1 MAARFCE
8 GVFCFTFVLLLA
20 PGPICGVE
28 PGPGRELP
36 EVEASRP
43 TSDDLPAI
51 PEFGTEAARKLDHAL
66 LRLWQRD
73 IEAYQRLTKDPPQI
87 RGQAAR
93 FMRLVHATMLP
104 TRRVKKRGALSELGE
119 AIVEKGSQDVL
130 LRGYLGWAYMVDR
143 DYERAASLIAST
155 LKEWDHSGY
164 PTEMQHVPLTGFTRM
179 LRDLTSS
186 PGDLWRIQ
194 LNLTD
199 SLARYFNSRFEDATI
214 TEDLERAVYFEI
226 TEICGNVAML
236 GPVASRLPDL
246 YRLRLEKSSP
256 WLRSMV
262 TAMQNK
268 RWAWG
273 ARGHGFA
280 YQVSPEEWQRFYE
293 YSSKAVRE
301 WQKAIDLR
309 PDYPEAYTEMIEIS
323 MATGRYGTPR
333 EWFKKAVAVQ
343 FDWIP
348 AYHAYLMALTPRWG
362 GSLSEIM
369 QFGREC
375 AATRRFDT
383 NVPYFFLLAMHQINF
398 EMGLTHEIWRVP
410 GVFEQA
416 IEVLE
421 AFENEPAHDGEL
433 AIEPSRAYLATTR
446 LMVAA
451 RAHRFDEF
459 RQIYKSLDGQPDEI
473 AMRAWHTQP
482 PLILS
487 ELLAWSSPARP
498 FLEETRALLRADRE
512 KPSDE
517 ALLRAKDALERAI
530 AHADDPMAK
539 AFCSA
544 FRNWVEWR
552 LAFRTGGWV
561 EVRFDEHL
569 LSWWTMVGRWER
581 EDERT
586 VVGRSDYETGTVWA
600 QLPYSPPPP
609 VEIELEIEAE
619 VPRTAFDLF
628 GIGIRHPESHPMGSM
643 DYLLGIR
650 YNTNEAEVRFD
661 DSRKVA
667 PAKLGRR
674 NLLKVQLADQHVV
687 LWVNGERCLD
697 IQEATFHPAGLYNFG
712 VFVPIAPPRTF
723 RIANIRFRKWS
734 DPERSEGGAA
744 PEHLQNGR

>member
-8 GVFCFTFVLLLA
+8 GVFCFMFLSLLA
-20 PGPICGVE
+20 TGRICGVE
-28 PGPGRELP
+28 SGPGQELP
-36 EVEASRP
+36 EAE
-43 TSDDLPAI
+43 TSSPMLDDLPAI
-51 PEFGTEAARKLDHAL
+51 PEFGTEAARKLDGAL

-73 IEAYQRLTKDPPQI
+73 TETYQRLTKDPPQI
-87 RGQAAR
+87 RSQAVR
-93 FMRLVHATMLP
+93 FMRLVQATMLP
-104 TRRVKKRGALSELGE
+104 TRRVMKRGALSELGE
-119 AIVEKGSQDVL
+119 AIVGKGSQDVL
-130 LRGYLGWAYMVDR
+130 LRSYLGWAYMVDQ
-143 DYERAASLIAST
+143 DYERAASLIASA
-155 LKEWDHSGY
+155 LKEWDDSGY
-164 PTEMQHVPLTGFTRM
+164 PTEMQRVPLTGFTRM
-179 LRDLTSS
+179 LRELASH
-186 PGDLWRIQ
+186 PGELLRSQ

-199 SLARYFNSRFEDATI
+199 RLARYFNSRFEDGTI

-246 YRLRLEKSSP
+246 HQLRLEKSSP
-256 WLRSMV
+256 WLRCMIN
-262 TAMQNK
+262 AMLAK

-280 YQVSPEEWQRFYE
+280 YQVSPEEWERFYE
-293 YSSKAVRE
+293 YSSKAVKE
-301 WQKAIDLR
+301 WQKAIELR
-309 PDYPEAYTEMIEIS
+309 PDNPEAYTEMIETS
-323 MATGRYGTPR
+323 MATGQYGTPR
-333 EWFKKAVAVQ
+333 EWFKKAVAAQ

-348 AYHAYLMALTPRWG
+348 AYHAYLVALYPRWG
-362 GSLSEIM
+362 GSLSEM
-369 QFGREC
+369 LQFGREC

-383 NVPYFFLLAMHQINF
+383 NVPYFFLIALHKIDF
-398 EMGLTHEIWRVP
+398 EMGFTHEIWRVP

-421 AFENEPAHDGEL
+421 ALEKGPAHNGDL
-433 AIEPSRAYLATTR
+433 AVEPSRAYLATTR

-459 RQIYKSLDGQPDEI
+459 RQIYKSLDGKPDEI
-473 AMRAWHTQP
+473 AMQPWHTQP

-498 FLEETRALLRADRE
+498 FLEEARALLRADRE
-512 KPSDE
+512 KPSEE
-517 ALLRAKDALERAI
+517 ALVRAKGVLEQAI
-530 AHADDPMAK
+530 AHADEPMAK

-544 FRNWVEWR
+544 LRDSVEWR
-552 LAFRTGGWV
+552 LAYRSGEWV

-569 LSWWTMVGRWER
+569 LTWWTMVGYWER

-586 VVGRSDYETGTVWA
+586 VVGRSHHETGVVWA
-600 QLPYSPPPP
+600 QLAYSPPPP
-609 VEIELEIEAE
+609 VEIELEIDAE
-619 VPRTAFDLF
+619 VPRGAFDLF
-628 GIGIRHPESHPMGSM
+628 GIGIQHPGAHPMGRI

-650 YNTNEAEVRFD
+650 YNTNEAEVRID

-667 PAKLGRR
+667 PVKLARR

-697 IQEATFHPAGLYNFG
+697 IQEATFHPAAPYNFG
-712 VFVPIAPPRTF
+712 VFVPINTSRTF

-734 DPERSEGGAA
+734 DSEPPEAGGTS
-744 PEHLQNGR
+744 EHLQNGR